1 MALRVVFQQLLL
13 LSSIVGKQIG
23 SILTAGTSYCCS
35 LCACCPLKKSIK
47 VYVFN
52 NAHRRFQGKR
62 RLLDVRLFVA
72 KFFHFYL
79 IFSME
84 NCIVNIFV
92 DSALHF
98 SSLQNHHHILFPTV
112 YLFPEMVASSRV
124 RVKHVGH
131 VPHQCVQKLLVKP
144 IKHIFHSKHSD
155 LFNAIFWQILS
166 HATSTACEIF

>member
-79 IFSME
+79 VFSME

-98 SSLQNHHHILFPTV
+98 SSLQKPSSYFVSNSLFIPRNGCLLARACKACGSCPSSMCLETAGKTNQAHHICDIGR
-112 YLFPEMVASSRV
+112 SC
-124 RVKHVGH
+124 K
-131 VPHQCVQKLLVKP
+131 
-144 IKHIFHSKHSD
+144 I
-155 LFNAIFWQILS
+155 
-166 HATSTACEIF
+166 